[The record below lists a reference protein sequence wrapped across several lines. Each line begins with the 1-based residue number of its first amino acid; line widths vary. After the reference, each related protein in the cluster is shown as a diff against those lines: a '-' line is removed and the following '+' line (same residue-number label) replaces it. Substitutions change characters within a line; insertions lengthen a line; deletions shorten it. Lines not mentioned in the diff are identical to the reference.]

1 MTITNALKNSW
12 KYLPVLSVY
21 NRSFTHPENLSPIE
35 IIGHAAYAAIT
46 VGLLGFYLSGLV
58 LTRELNPITQR
69 RVITQIRIQ
78 QEKKQKDYQDKYN
91 RLQETLFGKNGLAD
105 SNHDGKISI
114 EEKAR
119 AFGIMGLESQINF
132 PEPSAEQLEKT
143 VRSYQGEK

>member
-1 MTITNALKNSW
+1 MTITTALKNSW
-12 KYLPVLSVY
+12 KYLPVLNAINY
-21 NRSFTHPENLSPIE
+21 ANKTLPEKISIPE
-35 IIGHAAYAAIT
+35 VIGHSIYAGA
-46 VGLLGFYLSGLV
+46 GLV
-58 LTRELNPITQR
+58 ALMVYSAGLFQTGEINPLNQVKVFHQRIT
-69 RVITQIRIQ
+69 
-78 QEKKQKDYQDKYN
+78 EKEKYN
-91 RLQETLFGKNGLAD
+91 QMLFNSNGLAD